1 MPLYSSLSTVFHL
14 GPWVTRVREETE
26 IDRSPGNDYTMNY
39 AKPEVVV
46 LGDAACIIVQT
57 RWKAGL
63 VFDQFTGTHTIAPA
77 YDLDD

>member
-1 MPLYSSLSTVFHL
+1 
-14 GPWVTRVREETE
+14 
-26 IDRSPGNDYTMNY
+26 MNY